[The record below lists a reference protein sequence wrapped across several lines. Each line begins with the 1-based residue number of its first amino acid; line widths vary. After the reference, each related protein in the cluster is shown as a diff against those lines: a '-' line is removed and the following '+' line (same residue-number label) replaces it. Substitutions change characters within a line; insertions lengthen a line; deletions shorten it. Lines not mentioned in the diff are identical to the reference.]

1 MRLSHRNFRNFF
13 GLHVNPVVKV
23 LTISDIFILSGF
35 GLVAPIFAV
44 FITDNIKDGSVE
56 VAGIAATVFFL
67 SRSLGQIPAAYIV
80 DKIKGEKDDF
90 WAVLIGSIVTSFV
103 PLLYIF
109 ATLSWHIY
117 LIQLIYGF
125 SQAFTYPS
133 WYALFTRHVGHNREG
148 VEWGIYS
155 TLTDLGGA
163 AVAGIGGYLAAN
175 FGFNNLF
182 VIVSIASFVGS
193 FWLIAVKRYIK

>member
-1 MRLSHRNFRNFF
+1 MR
-13 GLHVNPVVKV
+13 
-23 LTISDIFILSGF
+23 
-35 GLVAPIFAV
+35 
-44 FITDNIKDGSVE
+44 
-56 VAGIAATVFFL
+56 
-67 SRSLGQIPAAYIV
+67 Y
-80 DKIKGEKDDF
+80 KI
-90 WAVLIGSIVTSFV
+90 
-103 PLLYIF
+103 
-109 ATLSWHIY
+109 
-117 LIQLIYGF
+117 
-125 SQAFTYPS
+125 
-133 WYALFTRHVGHNREG
+133 RHVGHNREG